1 MQTLQMEVKA
11 MEPTDPIVS
20 SHTSSNPIFAQFAA
34 GVFSSDMERDNY
46 LSGLDS
52 DTREY
57 VLKNTDDFRT
67 IQDIEDCIN
76 KLRGN

>member
-1 MQTLQMEVKA
+1 
-11 MEPTDPIVS
+11 MEPTDPMFS
-20 SHTSSNPIFAQFAA
+20 SYTSSSPIFAQFAA

-57 VLKNTDDFRT
+57 VLKNTDSFRT
-67 IQDIEDCIN
+67 IHDIEDCVN